1 MGEIFV
7 SKVSELR
14 KAQGLTQQ
22 QLAVKLGVS
31 LSTVRNWETGRQAV
45 DTFVK
50 IDKLCETLKVGPS
63 DLYDSIDPM
72 EGEAIDE

>member
-1 MGEIFV
+1 M
-7 SKVSELR
+7 SRVSELR

-22 QLAVKLGVS
+22 QLAVMLGVS

-50 IDKLCETLKVGPS
+50 VDKLCEALKVGPS
-63 DLYDSIDPM
+63 DLYESTDPM
-72 EGEAIDE
+72 EMKFNA